1 MRVTRPNIFT
11 DFATDFE
18 SSLQEEK
25 KEAMHSTLTLLFRES
40 GALWPFGLGR
50 APPVLKA
57 NTVFSFGI
65 VAEVLEL
72 IKMTTFP
79 ALLNFLMNSIR
90 RIYSLDRYIY
100 QMRSITKLL
109 TPQYVSKK

>member
-40 GALWPFGLGR
+40 GALRPFGLGR
-50 APPVLKA
+50 APPLVLKA
-57 NTVFSFGI
+57 NSVFSFGI

-79 ALLNFLMNSIR
+79 ALLNFLMNSIVIC
-90 RIYSLDRYIY
+90 RIHI
-100 QMRSITKLL
+100 Q
-109 TPQYVSKK
+109 

>member
-1 MRVTRPNIFT
+1 MLIQNENKIQALTSAVMRVTRPNIFT

-40 GALWPFGLGR
+40 GALRPFGLGR

-79 ALLNFLMNSIR
+79 ALLNFLMNSI
-90 RIYSLDRYIY
+90 
-100 QMRSITKLL
+100 
-109 TPQYVSKK
+109 V